1 MPSSDY
7 NKYLAAIKAANDMEN
22 KRAFAADQKRAYRQ
36 LRPHGRRR
44 GLSAPAVPLQ
54 RLTDRGV
61 PRPQAGAPLL
71 CGLYGRPML
80 Q

>member
-22 KRAFAADQKRAYRQ
+22 KELLRQ
-36 LRPHGRRR
+36 
-44 GLSAPAVPLQ
+44 
-54 RLTDRGV
+54 T
-61 PRPQAGAPLL
+61 GAPLL